1 MPARLADGLG
11 LGSVRRPHVVQT
23 FRFANRKPKGLHYIW
38 RCAPG
43 ARVPR
48 VLRVA
53 QDLGRRLFYAL
64 FVPPADLDADRRA
77 DEPELLPYLVDE
89 EALIREMKLGGDV
102 AE

>member
-11 LGSVRRPHVVQT
+11 LGSVRLPDVVQT
-23 FRFANRKPKGLHYIW
+23 FRFANGKPKGLHYMW

-53 QDLGRRLFYAL
+53 QDLGRRLFYAFFEVDVRL
-64 FVPPADLDADRRA
+64 KADATSSDGGPGGGSACRPARTA
-77 DEPELLPYLVDE
+77 PVS
-89 EALIREMKLGGDV
+89 G
-102 AE
+102 